1 MRQIPNITGFTDDE
15 IIIYTDGSFN
25 NKNGTGYG
33 FLICDSKNNI
43 IVESYGHLSDEKFI
57 SHRNV
62 YGEIIGCMRAINFC
76 IKHTDCKKFKI
87 FADYKGVECWA
98 NETWKRNKELTIN
111 YNNYIKNVRNSG
123 YDINILH
130 VDGHSGVDGN
140 ERADE
145 LAKLGRDDCFYNES
159 RIILYMDETKVEF
172 KL

>member
-1 MRQIPNITGFTDDE
+1 MRQIPNITGFTNDE
-15 IIIYTDGSFN
+15 LIIYTDGSFN

-43 IVESYGHLSDEKFI
+43 IVESYGHLDEKKFI

-76 IKHTDCKKFKI
+76 IKHTDCKKIKI

-98 NETWKRNKELTIN
+98 NETWKRNKELTIT
-111 YNNYIKNVRNSG
+111 YNKFIKNVRSSG
-123 YDINILH
+123 YKINILH
-130 VDGHSGVDGN
+130 VDGHSGIDGN

-145 LAKLGRDDCFYNES
+145 LAKLGRDNCFSNEG
-159 RIILYMDETKVEF
+159 RIILYMDGTKVEF
-172 KL
+172 KI